1 MTHNDKK
8 VFVVPKI
15 GYEHYLNVHNSLS
28 STFITMNTEELDF
41 WFTTAQEEY
50 VYKNDRKKNYTQN
63 NDAN

>member
-1 MTHNDKK
+1 MD
-8 VFVVPKI
+8 
-15 GYEHYLNVHNSLS
+15 
-28 STFITMNTEELDF
+28 TEELDF